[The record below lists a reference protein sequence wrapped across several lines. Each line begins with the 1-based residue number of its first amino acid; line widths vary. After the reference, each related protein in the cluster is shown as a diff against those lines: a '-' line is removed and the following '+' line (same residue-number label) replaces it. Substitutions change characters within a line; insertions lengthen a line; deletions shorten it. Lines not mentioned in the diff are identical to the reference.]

1 MATERRPP
9 QSTSRKTASRP
20 LRSRTPDRPA
30 TVGKTQTQHAR
41 GTKILRDGTVP
52 RPRGTQSSKGRPTKG
67 QPAKKR
73 PTNSQPVRPRRRRT
87 ALRIA
92 LAPSPHRLHI
102 VLIAIAIGLSLCAG
116 RLLQLQGFESSR
128 YPADAMSRTLP
139 LLPARGEITDRN
151 GTVLAST
158 QPAVAVTADP
168 TLTAPKAAEI
178 AGVLSTHLQMPTTE
192 LMPLLTKTGTH
203 FVYVKK
209 KVPALTYTRA
219 GQRPGGARVS
229 TGSSGRTTRSGPI
242 PTPRSGH
249 RWSGSS
255 GPTAPDWPGW
265 STA

>member
-1 MATERRPP
+1 M
-9 QSTSRKTASRP
+9 
-20 LRSRTPDRPA
+20 
-30 TVGKTQTQHAR
+30 
-41 GTKILRDGTVP
+41 
-52 RPRGTQSSKGRPTKG
+52 
-67 QPAKKR
+67 
-73 PTNSQPVRPRRRRT
+73 
-87 ALRIA
+87 
-92 LAPSPHRLHI
+92 
-102 VLIAIAIGLSLCAG
+102 IAIAIGLSLCAG

-209 KVPALTYTRA
+209 KVPALTYTALANDLA
-219 GQRPGGARVS
+219 GRGS

-255 GPTAPDWPGW
+255 GPTTPDWPGW